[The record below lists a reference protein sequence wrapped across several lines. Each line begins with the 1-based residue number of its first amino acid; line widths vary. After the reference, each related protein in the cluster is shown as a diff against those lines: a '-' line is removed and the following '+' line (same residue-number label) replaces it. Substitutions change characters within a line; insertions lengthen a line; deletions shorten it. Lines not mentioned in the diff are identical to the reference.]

1 MTPADLDL
9 AHTIV
14 TPDAAPPNLRVS
26 ILRFW
31 SLSPDAFDHIISR
44 NTCLNS
50 VGFRS
55 PFSIS
60 VTFCLIHTENCWYQA
75 HADTDMLQQH
85 IDKDEVRETLKRRL
99 ESIQPYIER
108 NTQTQRG
115 MIFEILADRTIAT
128 LSKLLTLLLS
138 LARGQTLGVW

>member
-1 MTPADLDL
+1 MGKRLLFTKKPLEVVNSGYTP
-9 AHTIV
+9 
-14 TPDAAPPNLRVS
+14 S
-26 ILRFW
+26 I
-31 SLSPDAFDHIISR
+31 SASPISR
-44 NTCLNS
+44 
-50 VGFRS
+50 VGETRRAAM
-55 PFSIS
+55 
-60 VTFCLIHTENCWYQA
+60 TFYDLGYHEERERWITKEWFWYRA
-75 HADTDMLQQH
+75 HADTDILQQH

-99 ESIQPYIER
+99 ESIQLYIER

>member
-1 MTPADLDL
+1 MTFYGLGY
-9 AHTIV
+9 HEERERWITKEW
-14 TPDAAPPNLRVS
+14 
-26 ILRFW
+26 F
-31 SLSPDAFDHIISR
+31 
-44 NTCLNS
+44 
-50 VGFRS
+50 
-55 PFSIS
+55 
-60 VTFCLIHTENCWYQA
+60 WYQA